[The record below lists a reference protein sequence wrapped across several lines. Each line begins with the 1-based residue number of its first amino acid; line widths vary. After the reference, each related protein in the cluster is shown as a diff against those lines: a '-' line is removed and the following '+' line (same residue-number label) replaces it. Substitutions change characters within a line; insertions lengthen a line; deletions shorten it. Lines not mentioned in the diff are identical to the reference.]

1 MVVLLS
7 IDELKDRD
15 LAGRVLWTGVEL
27 TLEEAEIVR
36 KRAINAEGEATSRVV
51 TRILKRRDPDNN

>member
-1 MVVLLS
+1 LLS

-27 TLEEAEIVR
+27 TPEEAEIVR
-36 KRAINAEGEATSRVV
+36 KRAINAEGEATARACGHAHSQAPRP
-51 TRILKRRDPDNN
+51 R

>member
-1 MVVLLS
+1 MLS
-7 IDELKDRD
+7 IEELKGRE

-27 TLEEAEIVR
+27 TPEEAEIVR

-51 TRILKRRDPDNN
+51 ARIPKRRDPDED